1 MTELANSLPLS
12 NILAYKIGMFSKF
25 SLILALPVALIAGCT
40 TSTVQQVEVAR
51 APAVKLPPAKSFSS
65 RAGSPSRRSN
75 TQIAQDFLD
84 LSFMMESGRKL
95 ETLTRFQE
103 PVRVSVQPGAPGA
116 LHAELSKLLKRLR
129 NEAEINITQIED
141 GATGQIVVEA
151 IPRRALQ
158 RAVPQAACFVVPN
171 VAGWADFKKNRG
183 RAATDWTKLK
193 SRTRATV
200 IIPSDVSQQ
209 EIRDCLHEEIA
220 QALGPLND
228 LYRLPDSTFND
239 DNFHT
244 VLTGFDMLILRAYYS
259 PELKNGM
266 TRAQAAA
273 IVPSVLAR
281 LNPRGNTHGGAALSL
296 SPASW
301 TRSISGAL
309 SPRTASTRR
318 ATFAN
323 QAVKIAE
330 REGWK
335 DNRLAFSLFVQ
346 GRVTLGSSSETAI
359 KAFLQAGELYRGL
372 FGESV
377 QTAHVATQMAAFALS
392 SGQAEAAI
400 KIVNEAIPATR
411 ESQNAAL
418 LATLLMIKAEAMEF
432 SGRSAEARIVRLD
445 SLGWGRYGFGA
456 EPNVRARLAEIKALV
471 PQRG

>member
-1 MTELANSLPLS
+1 MLH
-12 NILAYKIGMFSKF
+12 NIA
-25 SLILALPVALIAGCT
+25 LILALPAILFAGCT
-40 TSTVQQVEVAR
+40 NISPSQIEVAR
-51 APAVKLPPAKSFSS
+51 APNVALPPAKSFSS
-65 RAGSPSRRSN
+65 RAGAPSRRSN

-84 LSFMMESGRKL
+84 LSFRMESGRELK
-95 ETLTRFQE
+95 TLTRFQG
-103 PVRVSVQPGAPGA
+103 PVKVSVQPGAPDA
-116 LHAELSKLLKRLR
+116 LHSELSKLLKRLR
-129 NEAEINITQIED
+129 SEANINIHQIDD
-141 GATGQIVVEA
+141 GNTGQIVVEA

-183 RAATDWTKLK
+183 RAVTDWTKLT

-200 IIPSDVSQQ
+200 IIPNDVSQQ

-239 DNFHT
+239 DNFHN

-259 PELKNGM
+259 SDLQNGM
-266 TRAQAAA
+266 TRAQVAAA
-273 IVPSVLAR
+273 LPNVLSK
-281 LNPRGNTHGGAALSL
+281 LNAKGNSRVGAALG
-296 SPASW
+296 PTPDSW
-301 TRSISGAL
+301 TRAISGAL
-309 SPRTASTRR
+309 SPRTSNARR
-318 ATFAN
+318 AAYAN

-330 REGWK
+330 RYRWT

-346 GRVTLGSSSETAI
+346 GRVTLGTSSETAI

-400 KIVNEAIPATR
+400 NIVNQAIPATR
-411 ESQNAAL
+411 NSQNAAL
-418 LATLLMIKAEAMEF
+418 LATLLMIKAESLDF
-432 SGRSAEARIVRLD
+432 LGRVSEARIVRLD